1 VIPLRALRSR
11 LARFVSGSFAV
22 HGVVLAVVLIIPA
35 TRKRAAPIDDTMVVA
50 LAGPLMQAAAP
61 AAGPAAPAPA
71 PPAAKPAPAPAPP
84 PKEAHTTREVPAV
97 KPKKEP
103 PKPKKEPD
111 AGSAAEKP
119 QPPAKPTPP
128 GPSGTGAGLP
138 QGTNPAPGQG
148 AVSASIGGGDSSL
161 GWYGAAVKAALEAA
175 WQKPVLEDAS
185 GTASVVVTFDIAR
198 DGATR
203 NIRIVQSSGIPS
215 LDRSAQ
221 RAVMEASPLP
231 AVPSSWTEASVP
243 VTMRFDLTPEAR

>member
-1 VIPLRALRSR
+1 VISLRAFRSR
-11 LARFVSGSFAV
+11 LTRFVSGSFAV
-22 HGVVLAVVLIIPA
+22 HGVLLTVALIIPA
-35 TRKRAAPIDDTMVVA
+35 TRHRNAPIDDTMMVA

-71 PPAAKPAPAPAPP
+71 PAAEKPAPAPP
-84 PKEAHTTREVPAV
+84 PKEAHTAREVPAV

-103 PKPKKEPD
+103 VKPKKEPEPEQ
-111 AGSAAEKP
+111 AATKP
-119 QPPAKPTPP
+119 QPAAKPSPP
-128 GPSGTGAGLP
+128 GPPGAGGGVP
-138 QGTNPAPGQG
+138 QGTSPAPGQG

-175 WQKPVLEDAS
+175 WQKPFLEDAA
-185 GTASVVVTFDIAR
+185 GTASVVVSFDIAR

-231 AVPSSWTEASVP
+231 AVPPTWTEDTVP
-243 VTMRFDLTPEAR
+243 VTMRFDLTAEAR